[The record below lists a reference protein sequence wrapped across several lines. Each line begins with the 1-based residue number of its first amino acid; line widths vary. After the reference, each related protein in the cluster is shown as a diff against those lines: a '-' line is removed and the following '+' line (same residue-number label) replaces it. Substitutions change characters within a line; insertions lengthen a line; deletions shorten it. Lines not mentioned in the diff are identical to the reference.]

1 MINLK
6 AQHRPTHDDVRQIAR
21 QIAREEIK
29 RHASLQEVTVSE
41 PQTAGLRAMVVD
53 GFEVV
58 SFAVNMVAAL
68 GITLAKSVIR

>member
-6 AQHRPTHDDVRQIAR
+6 AHPRLTHEDVQQIAR

-29 RHASLQEVTVSE
+29 RHASLQEVAVSE
-41 PQTAGLRAMVVD
+41 PTTAGLRAMVVD

-58 SFAVNMVAAL
+58 SFAVNMVAAV